1 MLAARGGSDAEAAQE
16 RQVVY
21 GRAGLKWSLG
31 QGRSSRKCP
40 LLLVCSTG
48 DEHWS
53 ANCTSPC
60 MSKAIPTIQKY
71 MTTSPH
77 SIGVDQTV
85 EMAAK
90 AMTQHNIRHLP
101 VLRGGK
107 LVGILTD
114 RDVKLVVS
122 LTGVDATTLP
132 VEEAMTADP
141 YTTTPDTPLNEVV
154 NEMAE
159 MRYGSAVITQNHHVV
174 GIFTTV
180 DCCQALSELL
190 TTRLK

>member
-1 MLAARGGSDAEAAQE
+1 
-16 RQVVY
+16 
-21 GRAGLKWSLG
+21 
-31 QGRSSRKCP
+31 
-40 LLLVCSTG
+40 
-48 DEHWS
+48 
-53 ANCTSPC
+53 